1 MFINTLINSDVM
13 NNLKN
18 LIFIIF
24 RFPKTVNETLGII
37 AYFPF
42 GVILVVLRVFIAI
55 NALLLTVMLSNYPN
69 IRR

>member
-1 MFINTLINSDVM
+1 M
-13 NNLKN
+13 NPNIVVESLVEKS
-18 LIFIIF
+18 

-42 GVILVVLRVFIAI
+42 GVILVILRVFIAI
-55 NALLLTVMLSNYPN
+55 NALFLTIILSNYPN

>member
-1 MFINTLINSDVM
+1 MVIM
-13 NNLKN
+13 
-18 LIFIIF
+18 F

-42 GVILVVLRVFIAI
+42 GVILVVLRVFIAVHAI
-55 NALLLTVMLSNYPN
+55 LLTVMLSNYPN